1 MIKIE
6 EIEVFNFQGAF
17 RGMRNPLES
26 WSKSDSYLNE
36 KSNFIIGKEDMKLAL
51 KLIKSG
57 TDHSKFMRQ
66 ILICMDIIAPLYWW
80 KEMDQYR
87 VAVVTNSCSTMHTI
101 HKTPITPEL
110 FSVENLEGFYNT
122 INYFPNIIDEATEEW
137 KQHPNHSLYI
147 ISNQGR
153 VKRKGYTT
161 THDRY
166 WKERILTNIEHDDG
180 YLAVNILK
188 DDGERQIVL
197 VHRLVAETF
206 IPNPNNLPEV
216 NHKNGNKQYNLVNN
230 LEWCTR
236 NYNEQHSYDVIKTSH
251 HSFQARKKLSK
262 SNMKLNEKQREEIK
276 DQYEKGLSSR
286 ELAKAYNVSHTN
298 ILDIVK
304 DKYGNIEP
312 NAFDIFVSYCDFLEQ
327 LRLKYLETKNKNYWD
342 QLIQMLP
349 SSFIQKRTWTGNY
362 QILRNI
368 YFARKNHKQQEWRD
382 FCKMIEEL
390 PYSEL
395 ITIEK

>member
-1 MIKIE
+1 LIKIE

-80 KEMDQYR
+80 KEADTYKIAT
-87 VAVVTNSCSTMHTI
+87 VANSTSTMH
-101 HKTPITPEL
+101 KLGSKLLEFKDFSWDKITP
-110 FSVENLEGFYNT
+110 FR
-122 INYFPNIIDEATEEW
+122 D
-137 KQHPNHSLYI
+137 
-147 ISNQGR
+147 
-153 VKRKGYTT
+153 
-161 THDRY
+161 
-166 WKERILTNIEHDDG
+166 
-180 YLAVNILK
+180 NIL
-188 DDGERQIVL
+188 IHL
-197 VHRLVAETF
+197 
-206 IPNPNNLPEV
+206 
-216 NHKNGNKQYNLVNN
+216 NKL
-230 LEWCTR
+230 
-236 NYNEQHSYDVIKTSH
+236 
-251 HSFQARKKLSK
+251 
-262 SNMKLNEKQREEIK
+262 
-276 DQYEKGLSSR
+276 
-286 ELAKAYNVSHTN
+286 
-298 ILDIVK
+298 IVK
-304 DKYGNIEP
+304 WQKTDKTDKELWREI
-312 NAFDIFVSYCDFLEQ
+312 
-327 LRLKYLETKNKNYWD
+327 
-342 QLIQMLP
+342 IQDLP
-349 SSFIQKRTWTGNY
+349 DSFIQKRTWTGNY